1 MYLSVQGAALRLG
14 VSPHTIRRWTESGFL
29 QCTRTSGGHRRIKQ
43 EDIDELAHL
52 IGGRNHLAARLA
64 CERQLEHLVD
74 ATLLIAGE
82 PDSLPFGELARHV
95 GTLLDGHRCV
105 ISALSPAQDTLV
117 VVGAWDSS
125 GKSPGPAAAETARRP
140 VVGTSFGDG
149 QVVTVNVGD
158 QRAEPAE
165 VAVLRRNGDKS
176 LILMPAL
183 SAGRPVGLVEVLD
196 HQRERRLSRQEVRLA
211 EAAAAQVAL
220 ALRGASAGAGLRR
233 RDDDLELVRRAV
245 VVIADG
251 HAALAS
257 GPAAPAVLNAG
268 AALALRALDGIT
280 CVVSRGSQSAGA
292 TDAGAAARYGAEGGG
307 TARVLTAAAV
317 TAQGEPLTLTLTLG
331 RPPAGGETEVL
342 TLIATLTAGA
352 LAGLPPG

>member
-1 MYLSVQGAALRLG
+1 
-14 VSPHTIRRWTESGFL
+14 
-29 QCTRTSGGHRRIKQ
+29 
-43 EDIDELAHL
+43 
-52 IGGRNHLAARLA
+52 
-64 CERQLEHLVD
+64 
-74 ATLLIAGE
+74 
-82 PDSLPFGELARHV
+82 
-95 GTLLDGHRCV
+95 
-105 ISALSPAQDTLV
+105 
-117 VVGAWDSS
+117 
-125 GKSPGPAAAETARRP
+125 
-140 VVGTSFGDG
+140 
-149 QVVTVNVGD
+149 
-158 QRAEPAE
+158 
-165 VAVLRRNGDKS
+165 
-176 LILMPAL
+176 
-183 SAGRPVGLVEVLD
+183 VLD